1 MLARLKYNVTF
12 PSTGRTLSGDYSFQ
26 KGFGAITGPNE
37 AGKSVILEM
46 IRYSLFGT
54 RALRGKSEDYKDLK
68 VELEFAVRGEDY
80 RTKRTISSAK
90 LFRGETEIAHG
101 VKGVNN
107 KVVEILG
114 FGMDVFDTACVA
126 NQGDIE
132 KLGTMAPTE
141 RKQMVDSVIGLSV
154 IDDLAKWCGE
164 EARTL
169 ANTISGLE
177 DALVKPQQPEAPEG
191 YVPSSKIQLDDLR
204 AERDEL
210 NQLKGCLSHTKSKPE
225 KPTTTVEKSTE
236 ELEDELE
243 RAQEYE
249 AAQKELARLPE
260 PPPAF
265 EEEDHDAWETRENIR
280 RNYPVTMTA
289 EAIAKADAD
298 HELFKKFERLDHLRK
313 QHQDLLDVGTHTC
326 PSCDHQW
333 PVEADRV
340 AKVKQQLDELEG
352 PLHGDPRPQ
361 KPDMVNVDLARRQLQ
376 AFDKVRD
383 EWERVKDAKQP
394 QITRQQLA
402 KYKAAQEAQTRR
414 PELEAVKPASGTVK
428 ELNAQYRERLAY
440 EQKVQTYQN
449 L

>member
-54 RALRGKSEDYKDLK
+54 RALRGKSDDYKDLK
-68 VELEFAVRGEDY
+68 VELEFSVRGEDY
-80 RTKRTISSAK
+80 RTKRTITTAK
-90 LFRGETEIAHG
+90 LFRGAPPQEIANG

-107 KVVEILG
+107 KVAEILG

-132 KLGTMAPTE
+132 KLGSMAPTE

-154 IDDLAKWCGE
+154 IEDLAKWCGE

-177 DALVKPQQPEAPEG
+177 DALVKPEAPEKPEG
-191 YVPSSKIQLDDLR
+191 YVPSSEIQLDDLR
-204 AERDEL
+204 RQRDEL
-210 NQLKGCLSHTKSKPE
+210 NQLKGWLTHVKNCPE
-225 KPTTTVEKSTE
+225 EPRTDVEKSTE
-236 ELEDELE
+236 ELDSELE
-243 RAQEYE
+243 QAQAYE

-265 EEEDHDAWETRENIR
+265 EEEDHDAWEARENIR

-289 EAIAKADAD
+289 EQIEKADAD
-298 HELFKKFERLDHLRK
+298 MEIVQEVRAAR
-313 QHQDLLDVGTHTC
+313 
-326 PSCDHQW
+326 S
-333 PVEADRV
+333 
-340 AKVKQQLDELEG
+340 
-352 PLHGDPRPQ
+352 PR
-361 KPDMVNVDLARRQLQ
+361 
-376 AFDKVRD
+376 
-383 EWERVKDAKQP
+383 
-394 QITRQQLA
+394 
-402 KYKAAQEAQTRR
+402 QE
-414 PELEAVKPASGTVK
+414 V
-428 ELNAQYRERLAY
+428 
-440 EQKVQTYQN
+440 
-449 L
+449 